1 MPAASVAIPAPAA
14 ASSDRNRTAR
24 LAGAFYVGTIAAGL
38 FAEIGGRGA
47 VRGGDGARMMAALAD
62 HQALYRAGAVAD
74 LVMLGCYVVVT
85 ALLYALLAPRAR
97 DISLVAAFLSLI
109 GIAVLAANL
118 LFHLLPLNLM
128 AGAGHDGLPLALRQE
143 LVDLALDMHGQLYGV
158 SLVFFGA
165 YCVLVGF
172 VAARDGLVPR
182 LVAALMIFGGAWHL
196 FADSVAI
203 ASPVLADRLPRLLKL
218 SPLIGEAVFGGWL
231 LVFGASKR
239 AGAPG

>member
-1 MPAASVAIPAPAA
+1 MLAASPAISTSFPLDA
-14 ASSDRNRTAR
+14 DRQRTAR
-24 LAGAFYVGTIAAGL
+24 LAGLFYVGTIAAGL

-47 VRGGDGARMMAALAD
+47 VRDGDGARMMAALAD

-74 LVMLGCYVVVT
+74 LAMLGCYVAVT

-143 LVDLALDMHGQLYGV
+143 LVDIALDMHGQLYGV

-172 VAARDGLVPR
+172 AAARDGLVPWA
-182 LVAALMIFGGAWHL
+182 VGALMMIGGGWHL
-196 FADSVAI
+196 
-203 ASPVLADRLPRLLKL
+203 LADTLAIGSPELAAGLPRWMNL
-218 SPLIGEAVFGGWL
+218 SPLIGEAAFGGWL
-231 LVFGASKR
+231 LVFGAGKR

>member
-47 VRGGDGARMMAALAD
+47 VRGGDGARMMAAFAD

-74 LVMLGCYVVVT
+74 LAMLGCYVAVT
-85 ALLYALLAPRAR
+85 ALLYVLLAPRAR
-97 DISLVAAFLSLI
+97 NLSLVAAFLSLV

-118 LFHLLPLNLM
+118 LFHLLPLTLM
-128 AGAGHDGLPLALRQE
+128 GGAGHDGLPLALRGE

-158 SLVFFGA
+158 SLVFFGG

-172 VAARDGLVPR
+172 AAARDGLVPWA
-182 LVAALMIFGGAWHL
+182 VGALMMIGGGWHL
-196 FADSVAI
+196 
-203 ASPVLADRLPRLLKL
+203 LADTLAIGSPELAAGLPRWMNL
-218 SPLIGEAVFGGWL
+218 SPLIGEAAFGGWL
-231 LVFGASKR
+231 LVFGTSKR